1 MKTLL
6 LFLLPACL
14 LAGSI
19 RGKATLKSNG
29 QPIGHVIIRLMELN
43 RAVQTLDN
51 GTYEIRNVPAGKYN
65 LVAHL
70 HALTDEVRQVEVGSG
85 DATVDFVMDL
95 GRLRQEVT
103 ITASGREELVGT
115 TVATVTTVPSY
126 DLATRTQASA
136 LGEML
141 EDQVGVSK
149 RSFGPGS
156 SRPVIRGF
164 DGDRVLVLQ
173 DGARTGTLSSQSG
186 DHGEPFDAQ
195 SIERVEIVRGPQTLL
210 YGTNA
215 IGGVVNVISSHDDLN
230 QSSHEGVR
238 GYVSGLGGTANAL
251 GSGSAGIEFGRAGW
265 QVWGGGGG
273 NRTGEYQTP
282 LGKVEN
288 SETEYRNGRVGA
300 GRFGQK
306 LTQSLVFNYQG
317 GRYGIPP
324 LEEAG
329 ADDSFPKV
337 GARSAVRPPRLGA
350 GEELI
355 DLSWRRY
362 SLRSLTNRRVG
373 AGAFENLNLM
383 VNYSNWQ
390 HKELE
395 GAEVGTVFDN
405 RQFSLQPVLR
415 QRRKGLF
422 AGDFGFFFLD
432 RDFAATGDE
441 ALSPPVRQR
450 SFAGFGVEELNFER
464 VKLQFGGRV
473 ERNGY
478 KPQRDLP
485 ERSFTGFSGAVGG
498 AIRLDGS
505 SSVVLNY
512 THSYR
517 APALEELYFNGP
529 HAGNLAFEI
538 GDADLKAERAN
549 GFEGGFRHRS
559 GRVRAEVNGFYYNF
573 SDYVF
578 LARGAEIEDGFPVA
592 PYRQGDARYAGAEWK
607 VDVMAARWLNLTHQF
622 DVVRATL
629 TDGDVSLPR
638 IPPVRA
644 RFGAEWRWK
653 GLTVKPEL
661 ALAAKQDRLYPG
673 ETETDGWAVFGT
685 NAFYTIATRHVMH
698 TFSVTG
704 FNLNDRLYR
713 NHVSFIKDFAPE
725 IGRGV
730 RFGYTMNF
738 Y

>member
-1 MKTLL
+1 MKALL

-14 LAGSI
+14 FAGSI
-19 RGKATLKSNG
+19 RGEATLKSNG

-43 RAVQTLDN
+43 RAVQTLDD
-51 GTYEIRNVPAGKYN
+51 GTYEIGNVPAGKYN

-85 DATVDFVMDL
+85 DATVDFAMDL

-126 DLATRTQASA
+126 DLATRTQAAA

-251 GSGSAGIEFGRAGW
+251 GSKSAGIEFGRAGW

-288 SETEYRNGRVGA
+288 SETEYRNGRAGA
-300 GRFGQK
+300 GWFGEK
-306 LTQSLVFNYQG
+306 LTQSVVFNYQG

-329 ADDSFPKV
+329 EEEESPKA
-337 GARSAVRPPRLGA
+337 GARAASPPPRLGG

-355 DLSWRRY
+355 DLTWRRY
-362 SLRSLTNRRVG
+362 NLRSLTTARFG

-432 RDFAATGDE
+432 RDFAATGEE

-473 ERNGY
+473 ERNSY

-485 ERSFTGFSGAVGG
+485 DRSFTGFSGSVGA
-498 AIRLDGS
+498 AIRLDDS

-529 HAGNLAFEI
+529 HAGNLAFEV

-578 LARGAEIEDGFPVA
+578 LARGTEIEDGFLLA

-607 VDVMAARWLNLTHQF
+607 VDVLAARWLNLTHQF

-698 TFSVTG
+698 TFSVTA